1 MASTDWRPWR
11 VPELVKLYGTFW
23 TANLKSRMEYRT
35 SFLLWF
41 GNTIAFHAV
50 SIGIIWA
57 LLSRFPSLNGWDFSE
72 MLFLYAL
79 GLLSRGI
86 YTTFFF
92 PIMRIPYMIRQ
103 GNFDRHLIRPLNPL
117 FQILLQ
123 GSFTS
128 INDLIVGIV
137 VFAAALQKVDVTWSL
152 PLALFL
158 AAVVVG
164 AGLIQAAVSLLVAS
178 ASFWVIKVSGLT
190 WTVQQIQNELIRYP
204 VSIYGRA
211 VQVILTVALPVAF
224 TNYYP
229 ATTLLG
235 KEDGSLLPAQQ
246 LGFLT
251 PLVGLLWFGLAYAVW
266 KRGVNRY
273 QGTGS

>member
-1 MASTDWRPWR
+1 MASTSWRPWR
-11 VPELVKLYGTFW
+11 VSELLRIYGTFW
-23 TANLKSRMEYRT
+23 VANLKSRMEYRT

-41 GNTIAFHAV
+41 GNTVAFHAV

-57 LLSRFPSLNGWDFSE
+57 LLSRFPSLNGWDFQE
-72 MLFLYAL
+72 MIFLYSL
-79 GLLSRGI
+79 GLLARGV

-92 PIMRIPYMIRQ
+92 PLLRIPYAVRQ
-103 GNFDRHLIRPLNPL
+103 GNFDRYLIRPINPL

-128 INDLIVGIV
+128 LNDMIVGLL
-137 VFAAALQKVDVTWSL
+137 VFSQAIGMVSITWSV
-152 PLALFL
+152 PLVLFL
-158 AAVVVG
+158 AAVVIG

-190 WTVQQIQNELIRYP
+190 WTVQQIQNELVRYP
-204 VSIYGRA
+204 VSIYGRG
-211 VQVILTVALPVAF
+211 VQLALTIVLPVAF

-235 KEDGSLLPAQQ
+235 KADGSLLPAQQ
-246 LGFLT
+246 LGLLT
-251 PLVGLLWFGLAYAVW
+251 PLVGLLWFWLAYLVW
-266 KRGVNRY
+266 KRGVNHY

>member
-1 MASTDWRPWR
+1 MASTDWRRWR
-11 VPELVKLYGTFW
+11 VSELLRLYGTFW
-23 TANLKSRMEYRT
+23 LANLKSRMEYRT

-41 GNTIAFHAV
+41 GNTVAFHAV
-50 SIGIIWA
+50 SIGIIGA
-57 LLSRFPSLNGWDFSE
+57 LLSRFPSLNGWNFPE
-72 MLFLYAL
+72 MIFLYSL
-79 GLLSRGI
+79 GLLARGI

-92 PIMRIPYMIRQ
+92 PIMRVPYAIRQ
-103 GNFDRHLIRPLNPL
+103 GSFDRYLIRPLNPL

-128 INDLIVGIV
+128 LNDLVVGVV
-137 VFAAALQKVDVTWSL
+137 VFSQAIRMVDVTWSL

-164 AGLIQAAVSLLVAS
+164 AGLIQAAISLSVAS
-178 ASFWVIKVSGLT
+178 VAFWVIKVSGLT

-211 VQVILTVALPVAF
+211 VQLILTIVLPIAF
-224 TNYYP
+224 TSYYP

-235 KEDGSLLPAQQ
+235 KSDGSLLPAQQ
-246 LGFLT
+246 LGLLT
-251 PLVGLLWFGLAYAVW
+251 PLVGAVCFALAYALW
-266 KRGVNRY
+266 QRGVGRY

>member
-1 MASTDWRPWR
+1 MGSAPWRPWR
-11 VPELVKLYGTFW
+11 LGELLRLYGTFW
-23 TANLKSRMEYRT
+23 VANLKSRMEYRA

-41 GNTIAFHAV
+41 GNTVAFHAV

-57 LLSRFPSLNGWDFSE
+57 LLSRFPSLNGWSFSE
-72 MLFLYAL
+72 MVFLYSL
-79 GLLSRGI
+79 GLLARGL

-92 PIMRIPYMIRQ
+92 PILRVPFAIRQ
-103 GNFDRHLIRPLNPL
+103 GSFDRYLIRPLNPL

-128 INDLIVGIV
+128 LNDLIVGVV
-137 VFAAALQKVDVTWSL
+137 VFAQTVRLVEVTWSV

-164 AGLIQAAVSLLVAS
+164 AGLIQAAVSLAVAS
-178 ASFWVIKVSGLT
+178 VSFWVIKVAGLT
-190 WTVQQIQNELIRYP
+190 WTVQQLQNELIRYP
-204 VSIYGRA
+204 ASIYGRA
-211 VQVILTVALPVAF
+211 VQLVLTVVLPFAF

-235 KEDGSLLPAQQ
+235 KADGSLLPAQK
-246 LGFLT
+246 LGLLT
-251 PLVGLLWFGLAYAVW
+251 PLVGLIWFALAYALW
-266 KRGVNRY
+266 QKGVSRY

>member
-1 MASTDWRPWR
+1 M
-11 VPELVKLYGTFW
+11 KLYGKFW
-23 TANLKSRMEYRT
+23 IANLKSRMEYRT

-41 GNTIAFHAV
+41 GNTVAFHAV

-57 LLSRFPSLNGWDFSE
+57 LLSRFPSLNGWNFSE
-72 MLFLYAL
+72 MIFLYAL
-79 GLLSRGI
+79 GLLARGV

-92 PIMRIPYMIRQ
+92 PILRVPYMIRQ
-103 GNFDRHLIRPLNPL
+103 GSFDRHLIRPVNPL

-123 GSFTS
+123 GSVTS
-128 INDLIVGIV
+128 LNDMVVGVV
-137 VFAAALQKVDVTWSL
+137 VFTAALQMVDVTWSL

-164 AGLIQAAVSLLVAS
+164 AGLIQAAVSLMVAS

-190 WTVQQIQNELIRYP
+190 WTVQQIQNELVRYP
-204 VSIYGRA
+204 VSIYGRG
-211 VQVILTVALPVAF
+211 VQLILTVALPIAF

-229 ATTLLG
+229 ATTILG
-235 KEDGSLLPAQQ
+235 KSDGALLPAQY
-246 LGFLT
+246 LGYLT
-251 PLVGLLWFGLAYAVW
+251 PLVGILWFGLAYMVW
-266 KRGVNRY
+266 KRGISRY

>member
-1 MASTDWRPWR
+1 
-11 VPELVKLYGTFW
+11 
-23 TANLKSRMEYRT
+23 MEYRT

-41 GNTIAFHAV
+41 GNTVAFHAV

-57 LLSRFPSLNGWDFSE
+57 LLSRFPSLNGWNFRE
-72 MLFLYAL
+72 MVFLYSL
-79 GLLSRGI
+79 GLLARGI
-86 YTTFFF
+86 NTTYFF
-92 PIMRIPYMIRQ
+92 PIMRIPTMIRK
-103 GNFDRHLIRPLNPL
+103 GTFDRHLIRPVNPL
-117 FQILLQ
+117 FQVLLQ

-128 INDLIVGIV
+128 LNDMVVGLV
-137 VFAAALQKVDVTWSL
+137 VFTAALQMVDVAWSV

-158 AAVVVG
+158 VAVVIG

-190 WTVQQIQNELIRYP
+190 WTVQQIQTELLRYP
-204 VSIYGRA
+204 VSIYGRG
-211 VQVILTVALPVAF
+211 VQLILTVFLPIAF

-229 ATTLLG
+229 ATTMLG
-235 KEDGSLLPAQQ
+235 KADGSLLPAQQ

-251 PLVGLLWFGLAYAVW
+251 PVVGALWFWMAYGVW
-266 KRGVNRY
+266 KRGVSRY

>member
-1 MASTDWRPWR
+1 MASTSWRPWR
-11 VPELVKLYGTFW
+11 PLELVKLYGKFW
-23 TANLKSRMEYRT
+23 MANLKSRMEYRT

-41 GNTIAFHAV
+41 GNTVAFHAV

-57 LLSRFPSLNGWDFSE
+57 LLSRFPSLNGWDFPE
-72 MLFLYAL
+72 MVFLYAL
-79 GLLSRGI
+79 GLLARGV

-103 GNFDRHLIRPLNPL
+103 GTFDRHLIRPLNPL
-117 FQILLQ
+117 FQVLLQ

-128 INDLIVGIV
+128 LNDMVVGVV
-137 VFAAALQKVDVTWSL
+137 VFTVALQMVDVAWSA
-152 PLALFL
+152 PLAVFL

-164 AGLIQAAVSLLVAS
+164 AGLIQAAVSLMVAS

-190 WTVQQIQNELIRYP
+190 WTVQQIQNELLRYP
-204 VSIYGRA
+204 VSIYGRG
-211 VQVILTVALPVAF
+211 VQLLLTVALPIAF

-229 ATTLLG
+229 ATTMLG
-235 KEDGSLLPAQQ
+235 KADGSLLPAQQ

-251 PLVGLLWFGLAYAVW
+251 PLVGALWFGLAYAVW
-266 KRGVNRY
+266 QRGISRY